1 MLVLVKAS
9 ACDLAC
15 LCSTKEKKI
24 NILKVSPLY
33 TLKLYRNYEF
43 RQSIRYFTSLRWP
56 LERDRN
62 AWEPDIT
69 KHPDLAD
76 HVPVNRKISVVISLI
91 SAIYRSSFWRCS

>member
-9 ACDLAC
+9 ACDFAC
-15 LCSTKEKKI
+15 LCSTKREKI
-24 NILKVSPLY
+24 NIVKVSLLY
-33 TLKLYRNYEF
+33 TLKLYRNSEF

-69 KHPDLAD
+69 RQPDLAD
-76 HVPVNRKISVVISLI
+76 HVPVNREISVVISLI
-91 SAIYRSSFWRCS
+91 STIYRSNF